1 MADSYTEKVDAA
13 LADWPKLQ
21 ELPQEIAGFRRS
33 CERRQE
39 NAQYEFSRYDHA
51 DLHRAAIGFYDAVT
65 DSYKLRVQIGVVS
78 YALPSFVCKELGR
91 FGDEL
96 DVYLPRVMEDLLA
109 ETLHTQ
115 ELQAIC
121 DAVLAW
127 EYGAALPEE
136 CEGFVLFIRPKSPA
150 ALTNGSYLVIDYVD
164 FSQESDVGI
173 YYNFYR
179 DEFFCEYHIWGM
191 PYVSYDFDAVDLE
204 ELEQRLKL
212 YLVRY
217 LKMVAAEAAKGR
229 PA

>member
-1 MADSYTEKVDAA
+1 MADSYTDTVDAA
-13 LADWPKLQ
+13 LAEWAKIR
-21 ELPQEIAGFRRS
+21 ELPQEIAGFRYS

-39 NAQYEFSRYDHA
+39 DAQYDFFRYDHA
-51 DLHRAAIGFYDAVT
+51 ASHRAVIGFYDAAT

-78 YALPSFVCKELGR
+78 FALPSFVCKELGR
-91 FGDEL
+91 FGEEL
-96 DVYLPRVMEDLLA
+96 DAYLSRVMEDLLA

-115 ELQAIC
+115 ALLPIR

-127 EYGAALPEE
+127 DYGAALPEE
-136 CEGFVLFIRPKSPA
+136 CEGFTLFIRPRSPA

-191 PYVSYDFDAVDLE
+191 PYVSYDFDAADLD

-212 YLVRY
+212 YLVSY
-217 LKMVAAEAAKGR
+217 LKMVAGEAAKGR

>member
-1 MADSYTEKVDAA
+1 M
-13 LADWPKLQ
+13 
-21 ELPQEIAGFRRS
+21 
-33 CERRQE
+33 
-39 NAQYEFSRYDHA
+39 
-51 DLHRAAIGFYDAVT
+51 T

-115 ELQAIC
+115 ELQTIC